1 MVTDSTCIV
10 GFNCAMKRE
19 KAVPYAIEAGC
30 DMFLFNKDLDEDFD
44 EDLDEFWDDEDDD
57 VEIVEIDLSDQD
69 DEDK

>member
-1 MVTDSTCIV
+1 MMKEDLIVTKEIV
-10 GFNCAMKRE
+10 TE
-19 KAVPYAIEAGC
+19 DEYL
-30 DMFLFNKDLDEDFD
+30 DKDLDEDFD